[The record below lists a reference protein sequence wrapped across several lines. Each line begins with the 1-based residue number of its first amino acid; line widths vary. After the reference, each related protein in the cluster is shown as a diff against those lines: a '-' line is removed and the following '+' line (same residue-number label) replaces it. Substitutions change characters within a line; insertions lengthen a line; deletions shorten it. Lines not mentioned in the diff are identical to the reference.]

1 MVSVGSITHG
11 APANRLHLNAGGENA
26 PIPRSA
32 NPRHDHEWRVA
43 RKFRVPEGKILIPGR
58 LYPNACESKP

>member
-1 MVSVGSITHG
+1 MDPMLTIKAG
-11 APANRLHLNAGGENA
+11 AYSFEA
-26 PIPRSA
+26 A

-58 LYPNACESKP
+58 PYPTPANQNPRTLDWRRGCPLRL